1 MVIIK
6 TRRVK
11 MYNGKMRIAI
21 ILVLINFV
29 ALSACVIDPE
39 TGISNGLIIA
49 VDNGSAPP
57 GAEAVSVN
65 VSMDNVD
72 PVKGI
77 QMDICDEGDYLTC
90 TGCELSGR
98 VSDFECITNELDH
111 GCVRLVLISLEGDLI
126 DVGTGPLFSLS
137 YDVADGAPSECV
149 NLTPEGTKVSDEN
162 TNPLIATTEEGE
174 FCIN

>member
-1 MVIIK
+1 
-6 TRRVK
+6 

-21 ILVLINFV
+21 ILVLLNFV
-29 ALSACVIDPE
+29 ALSSCVIDPE
-39 TGISNGLIIA
+39 TDPELGLIIA
-49 VDNGSAPP
+49 VGNGSAPP
-57 GAEAVSVN
+57 GSEDISVN
-65 VSMDNVD
+65 VTMDNVD

-90 TGCELSGR
+90 TGCETTAR
-98 VSDFECITNELDH
+98 TSDFTMHPNELNN

-137 YDVADGAPSECV
+137 YDVADDAPSECI

-162 TNPLIATTEEGE
+162 TSPLVATTETG
-174 FCIN
+174 

>member
-1 MVIIK
+1 
-6 TRRVK
+6 

-39 TGISNGLIIA
+39 ADPELGLIIS
-49 VDNGSAPP
+49 VGNGSAPP
-57 GAEAVSVN
+57 GSADVSVN
-65 VSMDNVD
+65 VSMDNVV

-77 QMDICDEGDYLTC
+77 QMDICDQGDNLTC
-90 TGCELSGR
+90 TGCETTARS
-98 VSDFECITNELDH
+98 SDLQCISNELSN

-137 YDVADGAPSECV
+137 YDVADDAPSECIS
-149 NLTPEGTKVSDEN
+149 LTPEGTKVSDEN
-162 TNPLIATTEEGE
+162 TSPLNATTEEGE